1 MQESST
7 KGTHHPSVLQFR
19 QDLETQL
26 RQQVREAI
34 ETVLEGELTA
44 ALGSA
49 RHERTER
56 RQGYRHGALERTITT
71 SDGPRV
77 LQVPRGRVRQA
88 DGTSKEFHSQL
99 LPRYGRRT
107 RDVDA
112 AILGSYLAGVNSR
125 RIRTALKP
133 LLGERHLSKSAV
145 SRIVA
150 RLKALFTTWQA
161 RDLQDERYAV
171 LYLDGFHLKVRMA
184 RRVVAVPVLAA
195 LGVAENGQKRL
206 AALQLAATEA
216 QTSWGGLLT
225 DLQRRG
231 LPAPLLVVT
240 DGHAGLKK
248 ALEAWSTVRVQR
260 CTTHKER
267 NLDDACPVHARA
279 EMKRDYHRII
289 HADDGLAARV
299 AYDAFV
305 KKWTT
310 LCPAVTRSIEET
322 GLDLLTFYDF
332 PKAMWKSLRTTNT
345 LENLNREFRRRTKT
359 QASFGTE
366 AAAITLLYG
375 LVAFGQIVLRRIDG
389 HEHLPAFLA
398 KEWSQAA

>member
-1 MQESST
+1 
-7 KGTHHPSVLQFR
+7 
-19 QDLETQL
+19 
-26 RQQVREAI
+26 
-34 ETVLEGELTA
+34 
-44 ALGSA
+44 
-49 RHERTER
+49 
-56 RQGYRHGALERTITT
+56 
-71 SDGPRV
+71 
-77 LQVPRGRVRQA
+77 
-88 DGTSKEFHSQL
+88 
-99 LPRYGRRT
+99 
-107 RDVDA
+107 
-112 AILGSYLAGVNSR
+112 
-125 RIRTALKP
+125 
-133 LLGERHLSKSAV
+133 
-145 SRIVA
+145 
-150 RLKALFTTWQA
+150 
-161 RDLQDERYAV
+161 
-171 LYLDGFHLKVRMA
+171 
-184 RRVVAVPVLAA
+184 VPVLAA

-279 EMKRDYHRII
+279 EMKCDYHRII
-289 HADDGLAARV
+289 HADDGLAARA